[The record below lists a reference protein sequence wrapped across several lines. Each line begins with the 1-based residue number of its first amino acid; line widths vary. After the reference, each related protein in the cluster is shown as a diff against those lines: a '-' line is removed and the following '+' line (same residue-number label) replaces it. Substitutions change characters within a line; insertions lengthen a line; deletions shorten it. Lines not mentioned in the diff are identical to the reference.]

1 MHVIKGGWVGQT
13 FALSTSNDSRG
24 RKSRIR
30 RSKEERKEMVESF
43 INKYQ
48 KSNNGNFPSLN
59 LTHKEVGGSF
69 YTVREIVR
77 EIIQENRVL
86 GPAKSF
92 LKERKNSEFLEQ
104 YPLGSISVEPQTDL
118 LLVDRTHDA
127 TDITPDHYRVTDE
140 HISISNGKL
149 LGHEPF
155 ASDNDVVI
163 GHSQAV
169 QKNKVFDEP
178 STKQDVP
185 IPQDTSV
192 EEVSNASR
200 QFPQPMITHT
210 AIHHRDIS
218 DEKFPQFSGEVSEP
232 GTQRLNDEKIVTL
245 DQIFERTKEFE
256 ERMGME
262 SVVMESP
269 DRDKDRA
276 KELEGSEALISP
288 LTADVVVEK
297 FPLRPLSTIHD
308 ADAGS
313 SKSSNITGAS
323 GYKAT
328 QHDRTSVDSSSG
340 LVYEKEEK
348 FPGPTLGRNSEFRD
362 EEALKHEGPS
372 LESSNCYS
380 TEEATM
386 LDIDNISD
394 IEVEHSLPDGTM
406 VSSRRQFLSSLIGSQ
421 KSASDSP
428 EQLISTEST
437 AVRENPNTPDND
449 NCWKENNPVL
459 DRNSQETWEGTSK
472 KTCAPETNA
481 LWALLIAFLLAL
493 VKFWTK

>member
-77 EIIQENRVL
+77 DIIQENRVL

-92 LKERKNSEFLEQ
+92 FKEPNNSEFLEQ
-104 YPLGSISVEPQTDL
+104 YPLGSMSVEPQTDL
-118 LLVDRTHDA
+118 LLLDRTHDV
-127 TDITPDHYRVTDE
+127 TDITPDHYRVTADE

-149 LGHEPF
+149 LGPEPF

-163 GHSQAV
+163 GHSVAV
-169 QKNKVFDEP
+169 QKNKGSDEP
-178 STKQDVP
+178 STKQNVP

-200 QFPQPMITHT
+200 QFPQPTIMHT

-218 DEKFPQFSGEVSEP
+218 DEKFPQFGGEVSET
-232 GTQRLNDEKIVTL
+232 GTQRPSDEKIVKV

-256 ERMGME
+256 EQMGME
-262 SVVMESP
+262 PVVMESP

-276 KELEGSEALISP
+276 KELKGSETLITS

-308 ADAGS
+308 ADEGS
-313 SKSSNITGAS
+313 SKSSNINITGAS

-328 QHDRTSVDSSSG
+328 QHDTTSVDSSSG

-348 FPGPTLGRNSEFRD
+348 FPSPTLGRNSEFRD

-386 LDIDNISD
+386 LDIDNIKD
-394 IEVEHSLPDGTM
+394 VEVEHSLPDGTM
-406 VSSRRQFLSSLIGSQ
+406 
-421 KSASDSP
+421 ASDSP
-428 EQLISTEST
+428 EQLISMEST
-437 AVRENPNTPDND
+437 AVGEKPNTPDND

-459 DRNSQETWEGTSK
+459 DRNKQEPWEGTSK
-472 KTCAPETNA
+472 KTSAPETNA
-481 LWALLIAFLLAL
+481 LWALLVAFLLAL